1 MKLAIVVSFLRGVAA
16 AAAAKDGSLLRTQN
30 SVEQTSAT
38 LSNNHRSPHSSAED
52 GAAMMFPMTDAGQA
66 PYNKKDDMHGRRL
79 DHVNCTDDG
88 VEGCDNLCMNA
99 VYQDVNYGGIKG
111 DLGCTAKEVQAV
123 ADRVDGPEFC
133 EIGEQIY
140 VNVTANITFNAVR
153 LIF

>member
-1 MKLAIVVSFLRGVAA
+1 MKLAFVICFLRGVV
-16 AAAAKDGSLLRTQN
+16 AAKDSSLLRSQN
-30 SVEQTSAT
+30 SFEQTSAI
-38 LSNNHRSPHSSAED
+38 LSNHRSPHPSAEN
-52 GAAMMFPMTDAGQA
+52 GAAMFPMTDVGHVR
-66 PYNKKDDMHGRRL
+66 KRRL
-79 DHVNCTDDG
+79 QDAVNCTQSG
-88 VEGCDNLCMNA
+88 SCDNLCMNSIW
-99 VYQDVNYGGIKG
+99 QDVNYGGVSG